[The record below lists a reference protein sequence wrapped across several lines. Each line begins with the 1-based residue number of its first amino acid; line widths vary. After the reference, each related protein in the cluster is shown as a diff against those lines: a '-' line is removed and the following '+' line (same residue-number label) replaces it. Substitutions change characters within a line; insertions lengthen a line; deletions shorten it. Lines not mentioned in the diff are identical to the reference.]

1 MMLLH
6 MFGLFSYIE
15 NAVNVDHS
23 LQPGPEATA
32 GLCLGVP
39 WEAGQQPGNLCLQ
52 RLGSVV
58 RFSIVI
64 LLQKAPYKVALQV

>member
-1 MMLLH
+1 MMFLD
-6 MFGLFSYIE
+6 MFGLFSSIE

-23 LQPGPEATA
+23 LQPGPEEIA

-39 WEAGQQPGNLCLQ
+39 WKAGQQPGNLYFQ

-64 LLQKAPYKVALQV
+64 LLQKAPH